1 MSAVTVTPYIYF
13 KGQAREAM
21 EFYKSVFGGEL
32 QAMTYADMPSDPAM
46 GEVSKDWLM
55 HAALYGGDAH
65 LFASDT
71 QEASDK
77 AAKIELA
84 LGGEDETRLREIFGK
99 LSEGG
104 EIKRPIQKESWG
116 DLFGALRDKYG
127 IEWMV
132 NITVPKTA

>member
-1 MSAVTVTPYIYF
+1 MSEVTVTPYIYF

-21 EFYKSVFGGEL
+21 EFYKSVFGGTL
-32 QAMTYADMPSDPAM
+32 DVVSYADMPDVE
-46 GEVSKDWLM
+46 GVDKDWLM

-71 QEASDK
+71 TGASAK

-84 LGGEDETRLREIFGK
+84 LGGDNELRLREIFGK

-104 EIKRPIQKESWG
+104 EIKRPIQKEAWG
-116 DLFGALRDKYG
+116 DLFGALQDKYG

-132 NITVPKTA
+132 NITVAKAA